1 MADYQ
6 SAGVDVEAGEKAVAL
21 MKQAVLAAQRAETVG
36 DFGGFAGLFD
46 ATRLKNYQKPYLVT
60 GTDGVGTKIQIAKA
74 LGKHDTIGIDLV
86 AMVVDDIVTVG
97 AEPLFITDYIA
108 TGKVVPELIAEI
120 VTGIAAGA
128 KLANVSLLGGET
140 AEHPGVMAADE
151 YDLACA
157 GTGVVEADQM
167 LGADR
172 VQIGDVVLAIGSTGL
187 HSNGYSLVR
196 KIIAE
201 KNLNLATMV
210 PDFGKTLGE
219 ELLTPTDIYCVDLL
233 RVMQLAPNAIHAIS
247 HVTGGG
253 IAANLARV
261 LPINA
266 HVDLDRSS
274 WQPPAVFEYLARKNN
289 SELTAFETTFNLGIG
304 MLLIVAADQVSEV
317 KQAITKSG
325 RDAWVAGE
333 VTDRRNQIS
342 DAAPKGGVGGSVN
355 LVNKF
360 A

>member
-21 MKQAVLAAQRAETVG
+21 MKQAVLNAQRAETVG

-46 ATRLKNYQKPYLVT
+46 ATKLKSYQKPYLVT

-74 LGKHDTIGIDLV
+74 LGKHNTIGIDLV

-120 VTGIAAGA
+120 VIGIATGA

-157 GTGVVEADQM
+157 GTGVVEADQL
-167 LGADR
+167 LGANR
-172 VQIGDVVLAIGSTGL
+172 VQIGDVVLAISSSGL
-187 HSNGYSLVR
+187 HSNGFSLVR
-196 KIIAE
+196 KIVAE
-201 KNLNLATMV
+201 KNLNLSTVV

-233 RVMQLAPNAIHAIS
+233 NVIKALPDVVHAIS

-261 LPINA
+261 LPETS

-274 WQPPAVFEYLARKNN
+274 WQPQPIFHYLAKKNN
-289 SELTAFETTFNLGIG
+289 STLSDFETTFNLGIG
-304 MLLIVAADQVSEV
+304 MLLVVAAEKVSEV
-317 KQAITKSG
+317 KQALTKSG
-325 RDAWVAGE
+325 RDAWVIGE
-333 VTDRRNQIS
+333 VSKRTNQVS
-342 DAAPKGGVGGSVN
+342 DSVPKGGSGGSVN